1 MPWEDRS
8 VNQMRDEFVQR
19 LLSGEMTMSELC
31 RAYSISRPTGYKWVK
46 RFQNGEGMADRSRR
60 PVETHGTPIEIE
72 RLILNYRR
80 EHPAIGAA
88 KIRKILENKGYTNL
102 PCVKTV
108 NNILKRN
115 GMITR
120 EASLAATPYQRFE
133 KEAPN
138 EMWQADYK
146 GHFAMGDG
154 QRCHP
159 LNIIDDHSRFNLCC
173 EPMATEKFQEI
184 KPVLTRIFKEYGLPK
199 VFLCDNGTPW
209 GTSQS
214 TGFTHFEVWLMDQGI
229 LTIHGRPLHPQ
240 TQGKDE
246 SFNRAMTKEL
256 LKHISILDM
265 EDARR
270 QFEHYRSFYNEE
282 RPHYALKLDTPSQ
295 HYYKSDRA
303 YQDNV
308 SDWVYPEIWET
319 RLVKET
325 GYFNW
330 AGQGYYLSEAFGGKQ
345 IAVRP
350 SRIPGCISLFYRQ
363 FRIGRIDVEKRVF
376 TFKKA
381 YLIDGDP
388 RLKDLEARPAK

>member
-1 MPWEDRS
+1 
-8 VNQMRDEFVQR
+8 MRDEFVQR
-19 LLSGEMTMSELC
+19 VLRGEATMSELC

-46 RFQNGEGMADRSRR
+46 RFQSGKGTSDRSRR
-60 PVETHGTPIEIE
+60 PVETHSTPVEIE
-72 RLILNYRR
+72 RLILDYRR

-115 GMITR
+115 GMITQ
-120 EASLAATPYQRFE
+120 EASRAATPYQRFE
-133 KEAPN
+133 KKAPN

-173 EPMATEKFQEI
+173 EPMATEQFQEI
-184 KPVLTRIFKEYGLPK
+184 KPVLTRVFKEYGLPK

-256 LKHISILDM
+256 LKHTSILDM
-265 EDARR
+265 EDARI
-270 QFEHYRSFYNEE
+270 QFEHYRRFYNEE
-282 RPHYALKLDTPSQ
+282 RPHHALNLDTPSQ
-295 HYYKSDRA
+295 HYHNSDRE
-303 YQDNV
+303 YQDRV
-308 SDWVYPEIWET
+308 SDWVYPETLET

-330 AGQGYYLSEAFGGKQ
+330 AGQGYYLSEAFGGKE

-350 SRIPGCISLFYRQ
+350 SQVPGCISLFYRQ

-376 TFKKA
+376 TLKKA
-381 YLIDGDP
+381 YLIDDDP
-388 RLKDLEARPAK
+388 RLEASEARPAK